1 MMPFSVRQLGKIHS
15 SEAKILLLMTSPRT
29 HRRIAFLL
37 FFCLLTF
44 VPAPAQQTPPARDT
58 AAAGIAAKMDEY
70 LTAHARQGRFSGSV
84 LVARNGQP
92 VFSRGYGMANL
103 EHDVPNTA
111 QTKHRLG
118 SITKQ
123 FTAMAVMMLQ
133 ERGRLSVSDSICR
146 HLADCPPAWQPITIH
161 HLLTHTSGIPSYTD
175 FPDFGRSFYRPY
187 THAEMVASFRNL
199 PLQFAPGT
207 RFRYNNSG
215 YFLLGL
221 IIERL
226 SGMPYENFLRES
238 IFAPLGMTN
247 TGYDRHE
254 RVLRH
259 RATGYAVL
267 GDAPVT
273 AAYVDMS
280 QPYAAGALYST
291 TEDLL
296 KWEQALYTE
305 RLVPRRA
312 LDAIFT
318 APEPAPQG
326 APPGGGGYAYGWA
339 VGTLFNRRF
348 FSHGGGIPGFS
359 TFIARYPEDRVT
371 VIVLSNLESAP
382 SGAIAR
388 DLAAIVFDQPYEIP
402 RERPVAN
409 VDPSVYDAYVGE
421 YQLAPNFIL
430 TITRDGNRLLTQATG
445 QPQVEI
451 FPESETRFFL
461 RVVEAQITFV
471 RNEQGQVTGLILHQG
486 GRDMPARKIK

>member
-1 MMPFSVRQLGKIHS
+1 MLT
-15 SEAKILLLMTSPRT
+15 ASPRT
-29 HRRIAFLL
+29 NRRIAFLL
-37 FFCLLTF
+37 FFCLLAF
-44 VPAPAQQTPPARDT
+44 VPAPAQQTTPPARDT
-58 AAAGIAAKMDEY
+58 AAADIAAKMDEY

-84 LVARNGQP
+84 LVARDGQP

-118 SITKQ
+118 SLTKQ

-146 HLADCPPAWQPITIH
+146 HLADCPTAWQPITIH
-161 HLLTHTSGIPSYTD
+161 HLLTHTSGIPSYTN
-175 FPDFGRSFYRPY
+175 FPDFARRIHLPY
-187 THAEMVASFRNL
+187 TPAEMVATFRNL
-199 PLQFAPGT
+199 PLEFAPGA
-207 RFRYNNSG
+207 RYRYNNSG

-221 IIERL
+221 IIERVA
-226 SGMPYENFLRES
+226 GIPYENFLREN
-238 IFAPLGMTN
+238 IFAPLGMAN

-259 RATGYAVL
+259 RATGYAQL
-267 GDAPVT
+267 GDTPTTAP
-273 AAYVDMS
+273 YIDMS

-296 KWEQALYTE
+296 KWDQALYTE

-318 APEPAPQG
+318 APQPAPQG

-339 VGTLFNRRF
+339 VGTQFGRRLI
-348 FSHGGGIPGFS
+348 SHDGGIPGFS
-359 TFIARYPEDRVT
+359 AFIARYPEDRVT

-382 SGAIAR
+382 SGAIGR
-388 DLAAIVFDQPYEIP
+388 DLAAIIFNQPYEIP
-402 RERPVAN
+402 RERRVAT
-409 VDPSVYDAYVGE
+409 VDPSIYDAYVGE
-421 YQLAPNFIL
+421 YQLAPTF
-430 TITRDGNRLLTQATG
+430 TITVARAGNRLLAQATG
-445 QPQVEI
+445 QPQVEL
-451 FPESETRFFL
+451 FPESETKFFL
-461 RVVEAQITFV
+461 RVVDAQITFV

-486 GRDMPARKIK
+486 GRDMPGRKIR